1 MELAAFLFALVIV
14 GLVMELVRR
23 RQFREKYAAL
33 WIVVGVAAL
42 VLAAWPQ
49 LLVRTSEVL
58 GVQVPSNLLFGLC
71 IVLLLGVSLHLSWE
85 LSAVED
91 EVRTLAEEV
100 ALLRTAVDQPLPEP
114 GAWSEVSE
122 QKPGTRRDSTT

>member
-1 MELAAFLFALVIV
+1 MELAAFLFALLIV
-14 GLVMELVRR
+14 GLVLELVRR

-49 LLVRTSEVL
+49 LLVRTSEAL

-91 EVRTLAEEV
+91 EVRVLAEEV
-100 ALLRTAVDQPLPEP
+100 ALLRTAVDDILPEP
-114 GAWSEVSE
+114 SAWSDSGEG
-122 QKPGTRRDSTT
+122 KPGTRPDSST

>member
-1 MELAAFLFALVIV
+1 MELAAFLFALLIV
-14 GLVMELVRR
+14 GLVVELVRR

-49 LLVRTSEVL
+49 LLVRTSEAL

-91 EVRTLAEEV
+91 EVRVLAEEV
-100 ALLRTAVDQPLPEP
+100 ALLRTAVGQIRPEP
-114 GAWSEVSE
+114 SVWSESGE
-122 QKPGTRRDSTT
+122 RKPGARPDSPT

>member
-100 ALLRTAVDQPLPEP
+100 ALLRTAIDQPLPEP
-114 GAWSEVSE
+114 STWSEGSE